1 MSVQIEKA
9 AEKSEFLSSSKLD
22 FHESSPSVKKCTN
35 KRCMTCPSLIEG
47 TSFTF
52 KNGLTFTVMQDTGI
66 SCKTKNLVYAIICSN
81 IVENSM

>member
-1 MSVQIEKA
+1 MNQHHLLRNV
-9 AEKSEFLSSSKLD
+9 
-22 FHESSPSVKKCTN
+22 PT

-47 TSFTF
+47 SSFTF